1 MMKILSR
8 LFLTLLIGSASLS
21 ATRACAWDP
30 AWDLD
35 FYRFF
40 EPEIVG
46 PNDFQSFHFTFDLL
60 YDYGWNEMDGRRS
73 DNIEDW
79 KRHFNNAYDSKTI
92 EQVVYEADIPTLQN
106 GQADA
111 TLSGNALFQAFQRGE
126 YSAEYEYLL
135 LAKECEPYNKA
146 ATWNSERVPLSSAN
160 DDLVQALQQL
170 YGKTTSDWLKIRI
183 AFQMVRLLHYGGYFQ
198 DAIVAYTNYA
208 DGITGT
214 GSLIE
219 GWALSQYAGAIHG
232 TGDHRT
238 SSYLFSRVFDD
249 YPSRRVQAW
258 LSFDVRSDEDWQA
271 VLDLCKNDS
280 ERANVYAMRAISP
293 DAIAIEDMRRIQALE
308 PGSEQLDLLLVREIN
323 KIEKEVL
330 GNPWNSLYGGQDE
343 GDEAEQ
349 ANLEWVRSFQAFVQE
364 IRESGQMAQPKLW
377 ALADAYLNHLAG
389 RSAQAR
395 AQLANLDVSGSAKT
409 EARLLD
415 LSIKIAQITQIDRSV
430 ENDITKDLVNLKK
443 HLPAEQVEEL
453 ERYRDE
459 MFGKVYEKQ
468 GNIGK
473 ALLARRQAYDAQE
486 RLEIRLLD
494 DLMAFDKQAKKT
506 LYERELHERLTSAF
520 DFDELM
526 EMKGTALFRKNLLP
540 EAIAVFEKVPEDHRE
555 SSRFW
560 SIGPDPFTSNTRD
573 IINCEPG
580 CHTNEFTKLT
590 LAKTLLNLQKKAVT
604 DAAQAGKYYHLLGNA
619 FFNLSYFGPA
629 WKGWDYYRGYSWNG
643 SDPGNVMDLAMAM
656 EYYRKSLASADNS
669 EIAALSALMYAKCV
683 IVQNYGPVPEYVE
696 GYDVLASQYRSTD
709 VYRMALNE
717 CRYFSIY
724 VNR

>member
-1 MMKILSR
+1 MKILSR
-8 LFLTLLIGSASLS
+8 LFLTLLIGSTSLT

-46 PNDFQSFHFTFDLL
+46 PTGFQPFHFTFDLL
-60 YDYGWNEMDGRRS
+60 SDYAWNGQAGRRS
-73 DNIEDW
+73 DNIKDW
-79 KRHFNNAYDSKTI
+79 QRHFNNAYDYQAI
-92 EQVVYEADIPTLQN
+92 EQVVYDSDILTLQS
-106 GQADA
+106 GK
-111 TLSGNALFQAFQRGE
+111 TGNALGQNALVKAFQRGE
-126 YSAEYEYLL
+126 HSAEYEYLL

-146 ATWNSERVPLSSAN
+146 ATWNSERVPLTSAN

-170 YGKTTSDWLKIRI
+170 YGQTASDWLKLRI

-198 DAIVAYTNYA
+198 DAITAYTNYA

-214 GSLIE
+214 GSPIE

-238 SSYLFSRVFDD
+238 SSYLFSRVFDE

-258 LSFDVRSDEDWQA
+258 YSFDVRSDGDWQA

-330 GNPWNSLYGGQDE
+330 GNPWSSLYGGQDE
-343 GDEAEQ
+343 GEEAEQ
-349 ANLEWVRSFQAFVQE
+349 ANLEWVQSFQAFVQE
-364 IRESGQMAQPKLW
+364 VRGSGQMAQPNLW

-415 LSIKIAQITQIDRSV
+415 LSIKISQVSRIDRSV

-443 HLPAEQVEEL
+443 SLPAEQVEEL

-468 GNIGK
+468 GDIGK
-473 ALLARRQAYDAQE
+473 ALLARRQAYEAQE

-494 DLMAFDKQAKKT
+494 DLMAFDKKDKKT
-506 LYERELHERLTSAF
+506 LYERELHQRLTNSF
-520 DFDELM
+520 DYDDLM

-560 SIGPDPFTSNTRD
+560 AIGPDPFTSNTRD

-604 DAAQAGKYYHLLGNA
+604 DAAQSGKYYHLLGNA

-643 SDPGNVMDLAMAM
+643 SDPGNVMDLGMAM
-656 EYYRKSLASADNS
+656 EYYRKSLASANNS

-683 IVQNYGPVPEYVE
+683 IVKNYGPVPEYVE